1 MLKSL
6 RKHARYFYVL
16 FVLVILSF
24 VLWVPGM
31 DRDNLQDARQ
41 PIARMGDDV
50 ITQEEFWRSY
60 DNASNMYR
68 DLYKEE
74 FDEGMQLQLKRDV
87 LGGLLQGRIL
97 MAAAAKSGI
106 SVSDQEIND
115 AITSDPNFKRNG
127 VFSVEVYK
135 GVLRLNRMNP
145 AFYED
150 AKRRELL
157 IRKMRSVYEHAV
169 DLVPVELS
177 GVEED
182 NELRD
187 SLADMLLDEKRQ
199 GAVISFVNAYKK
211 RLNMEVNE
219 NLLL

>member
-31 DRDNLQDARQ
+31 NQDGGQDASQ
-41 PIARMGDDV
+41 PIASIGDDV

-60 DNASNMYR
+60 DNAQDLYR
-68 DLYKEE
+68 DLYKEK
-74 FDEGMQLQLKRDV
+74 FDEQMQQRLKRDV

-115 AITSDPNFKRNG
+115 AITTDPNFMRDG
-127 VFSVEVYK
+127 VFSVDVYRN
-135 GVLRLNRMNP
+135 VLRLNRMNP

-150 AKRRELL
+150 AKRKELL
-157 IRKMRSVYEHAV
+157 VRKMRSVYEHAV

-182 NELRD
+182 NELREALED
-187 SLADMLLDEKRQ
+187 TLLGEKQQ
-199 GAVISFVNAYKK
+199 GALLSFVNAYKK
-211 RLNMEVNE
+211 RLNLEVNE

>member
-31 DRDNLQDARQ
+31 NQDGGQDAGQ
-41 PIARMGDDV
+41 PIARIGDDV
-50 ITQEEFWRSY
+50 ITQEEFWRGY
-60 DNASNMYR
+60 DNAKNMYR
-68 DLYKEE
+68 DIYKEK
-74 FDEGMQLQLKRDV
+74 FDEKMEVQLKRDV

-115 AITSDPNFKRNG
+115 SITSDPNFMRDG
-127 VFSVEVYK
+127 VFSVEIYK
-135 GVLRLNRMNP
+135 SILRLNRLNP

-157 IRKMRSVYEHAV
+157 IRKIRSVYEHAV
-169 DLVPVELS
+169 DLVPMELS

-187 SLADMLLDEKRQ
+187 SLVDMLLGEKKQ
-199 GAVISFVNAYKK
+199 GAVISFVEAYKK

>member
-31 DRDNLQDARQ
+31 NRDREQGSGQPLAR
-41 PIARMGDDV
+41 IGDDV

-60 DNASNMYR
+60 DNAKNMYR
-68 DLYKEE
+68 DLYKEK
-74 FDEGMQLQLKRDV
+74 FDENMEARLKRDV

-106 SVSDQEIND
+106 SVSDREIND
-115 AITSDPNFKRNG
+115 SITSDPNFKRDG
-127 VFSVEVYK
+127 VFSVEIYK
-135 GVLRLNRMNP
+135 SVLRLNRMKP

-150 AKRRELL
+150 AMRRELL

-182 NELRD
+182 NELRG
-187 SLADMLLDEKRQ
+187 SLEDMLLDEKRQ

-211 RLNMEVNE
+211 RLDMEVNE